1 MTKLN
6 GKVAIITGAGRLRG
20 IGYSSAIAFAKLGA
34 KVVVTGTGRK
44 QENYPEDEK
53 KVGWKDVE
61 STANKIRELGSE
73 SLFFNLDVTDEK
85 QVQYVIN
92 EVYKKFNAIDI
103 LVNNAAVAIG
113 TDRSPITE
121 VDLNTFQKVVDVKV
135 TGSYL
140 CTKHVIPFI
149 KKNKSGGKIVNIAS
163 LSGKKASANNLA
175 YNAANYAMV
184 GMTQSMAKELGPF
197 GINVNAVC
205 PAIVDTQRMDL
216 YGRSDTWEEMSKRS
230 SIGRNGSPEEVG
242 DFVAHLCTEETSW
255 ITGQSINMCGGT
267 VMEH

>member
-20 IGYSSAIAFAKLGA
+20 IGYSSAIAFAKL
-34 KVVVTGTGRK
+34 
-44 QENYPEDEK
+44 
-53 KVGWKDVE
+53 
-61 STANKIRELGSE
+61 ELGSE

-140 CTKHVIPFI
+140 CTKHVIPFM

>member
-44 QENYPEDEK
+44 QENYPGDEK

-140 CTKHVIPFI
+140 CTKHVIPFM

>member
-1 MTKLN
+1 MKKLD

-20 IGYSSAIAFAKLGA
+20 IGYSSAIALAKLGA

-53 KVGWKDVE
+53 NIGWKDVE
-61 STANKIRELGSE
+61 STAEKIRELGSE

-85 QVQYVIN
+85 QVQYTMN
-92 EVYKKFNAIDI
+92 EVYKKFKSVDI
-103 LVNNAAVAIG
+103 LINNAAVGIG
-113 TDRSPITE
+113 SDRNPITE
-121 VDLNTFQKVVDVKV
+121 VELSTFQKVVDVKV

-140 CTKHVIPFI
+140 CTKHVIPYM
-149 KKNKSGGKIVNIAS
+149 KNNKSGGKIVNIAS
-163 LSGKKASANNLA
+163 LSGKRAQVNNLA

-216 YGRSDTWEEMSKRS
+216 YGRANTWEEMSKRS

-242 DFVAHLCTEETSW
+242 NFVAHLCTEETSW

>member
-1 MTKLN
+1 M
-6 GKVAIITGAGRLRG
+6 
-20 IGYSSAIAFAKLGA
+20 
-34 KVVVTGTGRK
+34 
-44 QENYPEDEK
+44 
-53 KVGWKDVE
+53 
-61 STANKIRELGSE
+61 
-73 SLFFNLDVTDEK
+73 
-85 QVQYVIN
+85 
-92 EVYKKFNAIDI
+92 
-103 LVNNAAVAIG
+103 
-113 TDRSPITE
+113 
-121 VDLNTFQKVVDVKV
+121 
-135 TGSYL
+135 
-140 CTKHVIPFI
+140 

>member
-1 MTKLN
+1 MNKLD

-20 IGYSSAIAFAKLGA
+20 IGYSSAIALAKLGA

-44 QENYPEDEK
+44 KENYPEDEK
-53 KVGWKDVE
+53 KLGWKDVE
-61 STANKIRELGSE
+61 STADKIKELGSD
-73 SLFFNLDVTDEK
+73 SLFFDLDVTDEK
-85 QVQYVIN
+85 QVEYVMN
-92 EVYKKFNAIDI
+92 SVYKEFKSVDI
-103 LVNNAAVAIG
+103 LINNAAVAIG
-113 TDRSPITE
+113 SDRSPITE
-121 VDLNTFQKVVDVKV
+121 VELSSFQKVVDVKV

-140 CTKHVIPFI
+140 CTKHVIPYM

-163 LSGKKASANNLA
+163 LSGKRAQANNLA
-175 YNAANYAMV
+175 YNAANFAMV
-184 GMTQSMAKELGPF
+184 GMTQSMAKELGPY

-216 YGRSDTWEEMSKRS
+216 YGRSDTWNEMSKRS

-242 DFVAHLCTEETSW
+242 SFVAHLCTEETSW

>member
-121 VDLNTFQKVVDVKV
+121 VDLNTFQKVVGLKM
-135 TGSYL
+135 Y
-140 CTKHVIPFI
+140 
-149 KKNKSGGKIVNIAS
+149 
-163 LSGKKASANNLA
+163 
-175 YNAANYAMV
+175 
-184 GMTQSMAKELGPF
+184 Q
-197 GINVNAVC
+197 
-205 PAIVDTQRMDL
+205 
-216 YGRSDTWEEMSKRS
+216 
-230 SIGRNGSPEEVG
+230 
-242 DFVAHLCTEETSW
+242 W
-255 ITGQSINMCGGT
+255 ICML
-267 VMEH
+267 